1 MKIKIVCLLIS
12 LLLAPQIGVN
22 AQVARMATKAVTKI
36 AGKKESKTVIKVLCK
51 GVIKEIPVG
60 KECLRVV
67 RHADGSYT
75 PVIHNLGKN
84 ASKYSDEFNTI
95 ILKERRKAI
104 TENYQIVSSERLAK
118 TKRIGDL
125 KENASA
131 KKLRDNLYARMGQEE
146 VNVAK
151 GFGGTAA
158 HHVIEGSD
166 PAASKSREILKK
178 FHIGINDAE
187 NGVLLPTDELSI
199 YKGAIHNTQHSE
211 KYSLYVYNKIK
222 NVKSQQELISK
233 LTEIKRSL
241 VNGSLDLNGTVRPHK
256 TKFKF

>member
-1 MKIKIVCLLIS
+1 MKIKIVFLLIT
-12 LLLAPQIGVN
+12 LLLTPQFEVN
-22 AQVARMATKAVTKI
+22 AQVARMATKTMSKI
-36 AGKKESKTVIKVLCK
+36 VGKKESKRVIKVLCN
-51 GVIKEIPVG
+51 GVVKEIPIG

-67 RHADGSYT
+67 HHADGSFT
-75 PVIHNLGKN
+75 PAIHNLGKN
-84 ASKYSDEFNTI
+84 ASKYSDEFNKT

-104 TENYQIVSSERLAK
+104 TENYQIISSQRLAK
-118 TKRIGDL
+118 TKRIGNL
-125 KENASA
+125 EESAST

-166 PAASKSREILKK
+166 PAAAKSREILKK

-187 NGVLLPTDELSI
+187 NGVLLPTDEMSI
-199 YKGAIHNTQHSE
+199 YKGAMHNTNHSN

-222 NVKSQQELISK
+222 NVKSQLELISK

-241 VNGSLDLNGTVRPHK
+241 VNGSLDLNGTVRPRR